1 MAASEVLLKVLR
13 VDDGRELLVDTA
25 VAIVLGV
32 ASCIMQSQADMKCKR
47 QIGSVE
53 YWVYGEVAILSVT
66 LTLSQA

>member
-1 MAASEVLLKVLR
+1 VAASEVLLKVLR
-13 VDDGRELLVDTA
+13 VDDGRELLVYTA

-47 QIGSVE
+47 QIGVE